1 MLVLYY
7 FLNLRVFHK
16 ASKEVNM
23 RKSIFRTLVFSAV
36 LYLMLSSV
44 VLAGTTT
51 FYAQDKVERNV
62 MRFESHAPLETIVGV
77 TNQITGDIKVDPM
90 NIKDRTSAKF
100 EVDLASMK
108 TGIGLRDSHMR
119 DKYLETDKFPKVIF
133 TLDKVISASKD
144 ALADQ
149 ETVAL
154 VAEGTFE
161 LHGVKRKQQMDLK
174 VTYFK
179 ESETTRLKL
188 PGDLMRVE
196 GTFIIKLS
204 DYNIKV
210 PTMVI
215 LKLDEN
221 IKVDIDV
228 FANTV
233 APCGEHMDPCDP
245 CSKKMD
251 PCDPCSKKIDPCN
264 PCGE

>member
-23 RKSIFRTLVFSAV
+23 RKIIFRTLVFSAL
-36 LYLMLSSV
+36 LYLILSSI

-51 FYAQDKVERNV
+51 FYAQDKVRRNV
-62 MRFESHAPLETIVGV
+62 MRFESHAPLETIVGI
-77 TNQITGDIKVDPM
+77 TNQITGDIRVDPT
-90 NIKDRTSAKF
+90 NIKDGTSAKF
-100 EVDLASMK
+100 EVNLASMK
-108 TGIGLRDSHMR
+108 TGIDLRDEHVR
-119 DKYLETDKFPKVIF
+119 DKYLETEKFPKAVF
-133 TLDKVISASKD
+133 TFDKIISTSKD
-144 ALADQ
+144 TLADR
-149 ETVAL
+149 ETIDL
-154 VAEGTFE
+154 VAEGTFD
-161 LHGVKRKQQMDLK
+161 LHGVKRKEQMDLK

-179 ESETTRLKL
+179 ESEATRAKL

-196 GTFIIKLS
+196 GSFIIKLS

-221 IKVDIDV
+221 IKVGIDV

-233 APCGEHMDPCDP
+233 APCGEQM
-245 CSKKMD
+245 
-251 PCDPCSKKIDPCN
+251 DPCN
-264 PCGE
+264 P